1 VGHQRFQEP
10 ADLGPEDRQ
19 RCRAVL
25 LALPEIEHQAATC
38 LQVDNDGADVAGLI
52 PVELVELFQR
62 GGSGQLDGVENELSR
77 TMAYIV
83 VLLIFSVFPRV
94 SD

>member
-1 VGHQRFQEP
+1 
-10 ADLGPEDRQ
+10 
-19 RCRAVL
+19 
-25 LALPEIEHQAATC
+25 

-83 VLLIFSVFPRV
+83 VLLIFSVFLRV
-94 SD
+94 ADRRVNVARKRSGL

>member
-1 VGHQRFQEP
+1 VLQIQELGTRSVEITVP
-10 ADLGPEDRQ
+10 APTSSEGWDMSGSRSRPTSGPRTDNA
-19 RCRAVL
+19 CAVL

-62 GGSGQLDGVENELSR
+62 GGKR
-77 TMAYIV
+77 PA
-83 VLLIFSVFPRV
+83 
-94 SD
+94 